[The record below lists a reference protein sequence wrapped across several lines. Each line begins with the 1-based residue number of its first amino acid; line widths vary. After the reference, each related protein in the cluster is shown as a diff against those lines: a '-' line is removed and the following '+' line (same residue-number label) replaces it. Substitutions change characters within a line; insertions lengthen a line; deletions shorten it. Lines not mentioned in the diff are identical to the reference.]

1 MNSIHDLL
9 ITPQKIIKVD
19 EGDVFHGLKSNDLS
33 YKGFGEAYFS
43 SINPNSIK
51 SWKRHN
57 VMTLNLIV
65 IIGKIRFVIFDDR
78 NGSTSKDSV
87 NEIILGPDIN
97 YSRLTIPPGLW
108 VAFQCLSDSKSLLLN
123 VADIEHDPNEI
134 DRLPLEAFA
143 FNWRNI

>member
-1 MNSIHDLL
+1 MNPIHDLL
-9 ITPQKIIKVD
+9 ITPQKIIQVD
-19 EGDVFHGLKSNDLS
+19 EGDVFHALKSSEIS

-43 SINPNSIK
+43 SINPKSIK

-78 NGSTSKDSV
+78 DESPSKNSIY
-87 NEIILGPDIN
+87 EIVLGPDTN

-108 VAFQCLSDSKSLLLN
+108 VAFQCLSDYKSVLLN
-123 VADIEHDPNEI
+123 VADIQHDPNEI
-134 DRLPLEAFA
+134 DRLPLETFP
-143 FNWRNI
+143 FNWRNR

>member
-1 MNSIHDLL
+1 MNPIHDLL

-33 YKGFGEAYFS
+33 YRGVGEAYFS

-65 IIGKIRFVIFDDR
+65 IIDYLLYK
-78 NGSTSKDSV
+78 
-87 NEIILGPDIN
+87 LIN
-97 YSRLTIPPGLW
+97 
-108 VAFQCLSDSKSLLLN
+108 
-123 VADIEHDPNEI
+123 
-134 DRLPLEAFA
+134 
-143 FNWRNI
+143 